1 MTRTIAIGVAAAG
14 LTATLAVAQT
24 TGQQPTEKQVVT
36 AAMTMTR
43 AQIQAE
49 RQSIVAVNLPLTD
62 AQAQAFWPLYREYT
76 NAVALVGDRMA
87 ALILDYAEHYE
98 AMTDEKAGAML
109 TEWLKIQ
116 QDEVKVKADWAP
128 KFGKILPAKLV
139 TRFYQIENKLDTL
152 VMLDLVDGIPLMK

>member
-1 MTRTIAIGVAAAG
+1 MTKQITIGVLAAC
-14 LTATLAVAQT
+14 LTAPLALAQT
-24 TGQQPTEKQVVT
+24 TGQQPTDKQVAV

-49 RQSIVAVNLPLTD
+49 RQSIVAVNLPLTE

-76 NAVALVGDRMA
+76 SAVAAVGDRMA
-87 ALILDYAEHYE
+87 TLILDYAEHYE
-98 AMTDEKAGAML
+98 AMTDEKAAAML
-109 TEWLKIQ
+109 KDWLKIQ
-116 QDEVKVKADWAP
+116 QDQTRLKADWAP
-128 KFGKILPAKLV
+128 RFGKILPAKLV